1 MSASNLSRFRRP
13 AIVADAIVAGV
24 NQGPKEQYKE
34 QVKILQEKQ
43 MGPFHLQNVKITE
56 LQQTIEPRLALLE
69 QNFESRLADQEKR
82 FESRLADQEKRFEA
96 IISLLDPC

>member
-24 NQGPKEQYKE
+24 NQGLKEQYKE

-69 QNFESRLADQEKR
+69 QNFESRY
-82 FESRLADQEKRFEA
+82 ADQEKRFEA